1 MLLLAS
7 EDVVRLTVGVTGTRA
22 ETATSARGDSLRLR
36 RLLLLLLL
44 LLLGSILILLALNT
58 AVVVAVVAVFPA
70 ANSLVVLGVV
80 VVDVTAAV
88 AALCLICLPGQLGLP
103 HQFLHRIAAAPLA
116 IEPALTHAG
125 AVAEHVALVL
135 REIWIVGVTV
145 AGHDGVSTNDVRSSE
160 TGVCLCVM

>member
-44 LLLGSILILLALNT
+44 LGSILILLALNT
-58 AVVVAVVAVFPA
+58 AVVVAVAVFPA

-145 AGHDGVSTNDVRSSE
+145 ARHDGVSTNDVRSSE
-160 TGVCLCVM
+160 AGVCLCVM